1 MSEDKN
7 LKAWGNNANDEVTQ
21 IPSIVEATIDIKS
34 LIYVIRNQ
42 QVMLDSDLAALYQVE
57 TGRLNEAVKRN
68 ISRFPKRYRFQLTKE
83 EHENLISQFAISSLD
98 TSNGHGG
105 RRKTPYVFTE
115 QGIAMLSSV
124 LCDGVAISV
133 SRRFPLKP

>member
-1 MSEDKN
+1 MKY
-7 LKAWGNNANDEVTQ
+7 G
-21 IPSIVEATIDIKS
+21 
-34 LIYVIRNQ
+34 
-42 QVMLDSDLAALYQVE
+42 
-57 TGRLNEAVKRN
+57 
-68 ISRFPKRYRFQLTKE
+68 
-83 EHENLISQFAISSLD
+83 ENLMSQFAISSLD

-105 RRKTPYVFTE
+105 RRKMPYIFTE